1 MTEFGTLRVDEFLRA
16 LGSSE
21 PTPGG
26 GTAAAV
32 SGAMGAALVEMVA
45 ALTLS
50 KEKFVEAHP
59 AIRVIAEAASA
70 ARAELLALAREDAE
84 AYETVVTARRLP
96 RETEDE
102 KAARSRAI
110 SDANRIATE
119 VPMRTAGVAVR
130 LLGALPELVEKGNPS
145 AVSDAGTETLG
156 HVAQDPFHR
165 GRLLLA
171 RIESRQFRKSRLE
184 LLQGVAKDPQR
195 ILLQRKRSGLDRRV
209 HDSSSGEL
217 ILLAVDEGL
226 TLSAR

>member
-50 KEKFVEAHP
+50 KEKFAEAHP

-70 ARAELLALAREDAE
+70 AHAELLALAREDAE

-96 RETEDE
+96 KETEDE

-119 VPMRTAGVAVR
+119 VPMRTARVAVR

-145 AVSDAGTETLG
+145 AVSDAGT
-156 HVAQDPFHR
+156 AA
-165 GRLLLA
+165 LLLETA
-171 RIESRQFRKSRLE
+171 AVSG
-184 LLQGVAKDPQR
+184 LLNVGINLPGVKDPAFIGEMNR
-195 ILLQRKRSGLDRRV
+195 ETAILNEEAHRLRASVLASVRKKF
-209 HDSSSGEL
+209 
-217 ILLAVDEGL
+217 
-226 TLSAR
+226 